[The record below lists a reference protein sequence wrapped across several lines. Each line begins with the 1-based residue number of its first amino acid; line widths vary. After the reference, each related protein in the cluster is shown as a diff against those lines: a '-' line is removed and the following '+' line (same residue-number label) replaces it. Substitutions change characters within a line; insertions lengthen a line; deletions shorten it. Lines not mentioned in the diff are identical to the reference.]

1 MLRTVFLIIAF
12 LLLIAILLVATG
24 FINLNRSGD
33 GSLSMSTSD
42 VTVETTTT
50 NVQLPAVRMEERKLQ
65 VPTVVVE
72 DNDKGNRQ

>member
-50 NVQLPAVRMEERKLQ
+50 NVQLPAVRMEERKVQ
-65 VPTVVVE
+65 VPTVVVQ
-72 DNDKGNRQ
+72 DNEQANRQ